1 VKRSFFKGKK
11 VVVMGLGRFGGGVD
25 AVKLACDQGAKV
37 LVTDSAGEDQLR
49 QSIEQLQGYE
59 GIEYHLGAHRREDF
73 EQADVV
79 IVNPAVR
86 FDNEYVEAARRKG
99 KFVTTAINIFFQLF
113 QATIIGITGANGKST
128 TAALTAHLLASVKIQ
143 EHLAKRKENKS
154 QQDVVYKN
162 VWLSGNIG
170 NRPLLGL
177 LDKIDKDDLVVLEL
191 SSFQSEHL
199 GQIRNGPRVALLTN
213 LTPNHLDR
221 HGTFQAYCAAKENIF
236 KYQKLDGQTPA
247 VSVFNA
253 EDKIANNWYD
263 KYSKEKGRVCIKY
276 SVADVSDQI
285 RKAFGLAG
293 RANLSNLA
301 GAIAVAKHFGVD
313 DEAIKNCLPEFK
325 ALEHRLELAAEIGGV
340 QWYNDSIATTPQ
352 STMAALE
359 AFGKPVVLIAG
370 GYDKGLDFDEIGE
383 IIASRT
389 KAVVLIGQTAKK
401 IKKAIEKKMA
411 AENSEK
417 NIEIEFAATLEEA
430 VNMSNRLAESG
441 DVVLLS
447 PACASYDMFDNFEH
461 RGREFVSLVRK
472 LNG

>member
-1 VKRSFFKGKK
+1 MKRSYFSGKK

-25 AVKLACDQGAKV
+25 AAKFACDAGAKV
-37 LVTDSAGEDQLR
+37 LVTDLAGKAQLGE
-49 QSIEQLQGYE
+49 SIEQLAGYE
-59 GIEYHLGAHRREDF
+59 GIEYHLGAHRRQDF
-73 EQADVV
+73 EQADAV
-79 IVNPAVR
+79 IVNPAVP
-86 FDNEYVEAARRKG
+86 FDNEYVETATRKG
-99 KFVTTAINIFFQLF
+99 KFVTTAMNIFFQLCP
-113 QATIIGITGANGKST
+113 ATIIGITGANGKST

-143 EHLAKRKENKS
+143 ESLAKHKKNKS
-154 QQDVVYKN
+154 QQNAAYKN

-170 NRPLLGL
+170 NRPLLEL
-177 LDKIDKDDLVVLEL
+177 LNKIDKDDLVVLEL
-191 SSFQSEHL
+191 SSFQTEHL
-199 GQIRNGPRVALLTN
+199 GKIRNGPRVAMLTN

-236 KYQKLDGQTPA
+236 KYQKLDGKTPA
-247 VSVFNA
+247 ISVFNA
-253 EDKIANNWYD
+253 EDKIANNWYE
-263 KYSKEKGRVCIKY
+263 KYNKEKGRVCIKF
-276 SVADVSDQI
+276 SVADVSDKI

-301 GAIAVAKHFGVD
+301 GAIAIAKHFGGG

-325 ALEHRLELAAEIGGV
+325 ALEHRLELAAEIGAV

-352 STMAALE
+352 STMAALD

-383 IIASRT
+383 IIASRA
-389 KAVVLIGQTAKK
+389 KAVVLIGQTAQK
-401 IKKAIEKKMA
+401 IKKAIEKKLA

-417 NIEIEFAATLEEA
+417 NIKIEFAATLQEA
-430 VNMSNRLAESG
+430 VNMSNTIAESG

-461 RGREFVSLVRK
+461 RGREFVRLVRK
-472 LNG
+472 LKG